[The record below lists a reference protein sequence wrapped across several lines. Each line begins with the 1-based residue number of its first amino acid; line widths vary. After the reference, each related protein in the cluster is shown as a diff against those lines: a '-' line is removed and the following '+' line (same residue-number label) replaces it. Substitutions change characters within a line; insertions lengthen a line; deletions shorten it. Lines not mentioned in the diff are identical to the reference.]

1 MRKALIILLLALPAI
16 IAAQN
21 NNEKARQQIQKL
33 AGLIQS
39 YKNIRI
45 EFTYNLENTE
55 SKINENRDGTMWIS
69 GNRYRLMIAGQ
80 IIVNDGKSLYTYMP
94 DAQEVQINEVTA
106 DDDNLSP
113 LAIITGYEK
122 KYRIKYLREDNK
134 RNMVIDI
141 TPIECKKFYKIR
153 LEIDTQTS
161 QLTKFSLHDRS
172 GSVYSYLIRKFEVNR
187 EVQPNYFTFNPADYP
202 GIEVVDLR

>member
-1 MRKALIILLLALPAI
+1 MRKTLIIILLAI
-16 IAAQN
+16 PTLLLAQN

-45 EFTYNLENTE
+45 EFTYNLENKE

-94 DAQEVQINEVTA
+94 DAQEVQINEVSA

-122 KYRIKYLREDNK
+122 KYRIKYIREENK
-134 RNMVIDI
+134 RTMVVDL
-141 TPIECKKFYKIR
+141 TPNEGKKFYKIR
-153 LEIDTQTS
+153 LEIDTHTN
-161 QLTKFSLHDRS
+161 QLMKFSLHDRS

-187 EVQPNYFTFNPADYP
+187 DIQTGYFTFNPADYP

>member
-16 IAAQN
+16 LAAQN

-45 EFTYNLENTE
+45 EFTYNLENKE

-80 IIVNDGKSLYTYMP
+80 IIVNDGTSLYTYMP
-94 DAQEVQINEVTA
+94 DAQAVQINAVSA

-113 LAIITGYEK
+113 LALITATK
-122 KYRIKYLREDNK
+122 RNTAQILREEINTYDGGRPNPERRK
-134 RNMVIDI
+134 KILQNQARN
-141 TPIECKKFYKIR
+141 
-153 LEIDTQTS
+153 
-161 QLTKFSLHDRS
+161 
-172 GSVYSYLIRKFEVNR
+172 
-187 EVQPNYFTFNPADYP
+187 
-202 GIEVVDLR
+202 